1 MRILSYLLL
10 ITILVVAASFKKPEA
25 TTNLPL
31 STTFFIPDTS
41 ILPKVDSNY
50 AVKLLIPGEFQK
62 KDLNYD
68 ANTYQWFALVGNG
81 KTFSIRKFQ
90 PEMTAAKD
98 ASGADVFTVKGH
110 DSLNTILMTSGV
122 ELLEKEVIE
131 MKLGNKSFKVGDRL
145 ELNYNGKKF
154 VMTADGDER
163 KDKKTKKNYIENY
176 RLYIAP
182 LKKEDN
188 KTLLSYHKRVDD
200 VFPKIIFMGDMD
212 NDKKPDLILNN
223 TNSATENHLTL
234 FLTNNSP
241 KGSMYK
247 VMGVFNYS
255 K

>member
-1 MRILSYLLL
+1 M
-10 ITILVVAASFKKPEA
+10 ASFKKPENA
-25 TTNLPL
+25 ALIPTTD
-31 STTFFIPDTS
+31 SFFTPDTS
-41 ILPKVDSNY
+41 ILPRVDSNY
-50 AVKLLIPGEFQK
+50 VVKLLIPGEFQK

-98 ASGADVFTVKGH
+98 ANGADVWNVKGH

-154 VMTADGDER
+154 VMTADGDEK
-163 KDKKTKKNYIENY
+163 KDKATKKTYILNY

-182 LKKEDN
+182 MKKEEN
-188 KTLLSYHKRVDD
+188 RTLLSYHKRVDD
-200 VFPKIIFMGDMD
+200 VFPKVVFMGDMD

-223 TNSATENHLTL
+223 TNSATDNHLTL
-234 FLTNNSP
+234 YLTNNSP

-247 VMGVFNYS
+247 VMGVFNYT